1 MTDQLFTTRETIAMI
16 INNDP
21 QAMELGM
28 PENAVFQADTIDSPT
43 MRPFCVIRWMPERQG
58 IGPVTQRP
66 FDVWMYGA
74 EGDYTI
80 LDRILYRLANKL
92 MEQIAIPT
100 ESGMI
105 SQIQGRPTSANPT
118 LGKGAD
124 LYDDGYKCVVIP
136 WSFVAIA
143 RGL

>member
-16 INNDP
+16 VNNDP
-21 QAMELGM
+21 EAMTLGM
-28 PENAVFQADTIDSPT
+28 PEDAVFQADTISSPT
-43 MRPFCVIRWMPERQG
+43 MRPFAVIRWLPEQAG
-58 IGPVTQRP
+58 IGPVTVRP
-66 FDVWMYGA
+66 FDIWMYGE

-80 LDRILYRLANKL
+80 IDRILNRLATKL

-100 ESGMI
+100 EGGMI
-105 SQIQGRPTSANPT
+105 SQIHGRPTSNKPT

-124 LYDDGYKCVVIP
+124 MYDEGYKCVVIP
-136 WSFVAIA
+136 WSFQAIA